1 MEKRGF
7 SRAPVSVEIEV
18 TADGFGL
25 SAQNVRD
32 VSIGGV
38 CLGPCE
44 QHTPLGA
51 PCQVRL
57 FVGGRASG
65 VCIEAAGEVVRV
77 DDAGV
82 GIMFTEING
91 TQSYHHLR
99 QLVLLNSGDP
109 DRAGQEFAAHV
120 GLKSRD

>member
-1 MEKRGF
+1 MEKREF
-7 SRAPVSVEIEV
+7 SRAPVSVEIEL
-18 TADGFGL
+18 TADGFRL

-44 QHTPLGA
+44 QRMPLGA
-51 PCQVRL
+51 RCQVRL

-65 VCIEAAGEVVRV
+65 VCIAATGEIVRA
-77 DDAGV
+77 DGTGV
-82 GIMFTEING
+82 GIGFTEING
-91 TQSYHHLR
+91 TESYHHLR

-109 DRAGQEFAAHV
+109 ERAGQEFAAHL
-120 GLKSRD
+120 GLKSCD

>member
-1 MEKRGF
+1 MEKREF

-18 TADGFGL
+18 TAKGFGL
-25 SAQNVRD
+25 SAQSVRD

-38 CLGPCE
+38 SLGPCE
-44 QHTPLGA
+44 QSTPLGSR
-51 PCQVRL
+51 CQVRL

-65 VCIEAAGEVVRV
+65 VCIEATGEIVRV
-77 DDAGV
+77 DEAGV

-91 TQSYHHLR
+91 TESYHHLR

-109 DRAGQEFAAHV
+109 DGAGQEFAAHL
-120 GLKSRD
+120 GLKSCD